1 MDDKIDDEWNV
12 YLGTA
17 VFKSEHTIKAYKNA
31 HKRLTNYL
39 DMPLDEA
46 REDEIIDAVNI
57 LSDNPNTQ
65 NSLVAVAL
73 VFRKLFDKPSPLI
86 LKKKNE
92 LTKEITELRIKR
104 NADKKETL
112 PSINEIHERIKELYT
127 EGDLSGFIALWL
139 MVTFNTRNADINL
152 QIVKSLHE
160 TKADKKDNYLVI
172 RKDTIL
178 FIRNN
183 YKTRRAHGVLR
194 ITITD
199 TLFNKAVKTYV
210 RQYKEKYGKDKPVY
224 LLHKDTKRFISSSI
238 GNYIKSKTPG
248 KITEV
253 DINKIQVS
261 NIKDTGDYDQL
272 KLMSLNRGTSVENL
286 IQFYNLDIKNFY
298 NLD

>member
-1 MDDKIDDEWNV
+1 MDDKIADEWNT

-17 VFKSEHTIKAYKNA
+17 VFKSSHTIRAYKNS

-39 DMPLDEA
+39 DIPLHETK
-46 REDEIIDAVNI
+46 EDEIIDAVNT

-104 NADKKETL
+104 NTDKKETL
-112 PSINEIHERIKELYT
+112 PSINEIHDRIKELYT
-127 EGDLSGFIALWL
+127 TGDLSGFIALWL

-160 TKADKKDNYLVI
+160 TKADKADNYLVI

-178 FIRNN
+178 FIRNT

-194 ITITD
+194 NTITD
-199 TLFNKAVKTYV
+199 VLFNKAVKTYT

-224 LLHKDTKRFISSSI
+224 LLHKDARRFISSSI

-253 DINKIQVS
+253 DLNKIQVS
-261 NIKDTGDYDQL
+261 NIKDTGDFHKL
-272 KLMSLNRGTSVENL
+272 KLMSLNRGTSIENL